1 VAGYLMAPAFSFY
14 MIILLSIA
22 VYTQSIGLDIM
33 IISDKFL
40 DQLIISSLPLINPK
54 RLKNKEK
61 LAFSISNDLK

>member
-1 VAGYLMAPAFSFY
+1 MAPAFSFY